1 MKTLPAYIWLVV
13 AILLV
18 VGLLWTSREGFVPE
32 IDKSQE
38 VRTRSLENSSHA
50 QVTNHFDPSSVAFPT
65 MLGVPG
71 KDQINQW
78 KGVVV

>member
-1 MKTLPAYIWLVV
+1 MKTLPVYIWLAV

-32 IDKSQE
+32 ADKSQE
-38 VRTRSLENSSHA
+38 MRTRSLENSSHA
-50 QVTNHFDPSSVAFPT
+50 QITNHFDPSSVQFGPVIGRT
-65 MLGVPG
+65 G